1 MPSPRDEDIAQLA
14 AAKGRGPQRVP
25 RHRAWRSQP
34 LSAFFPFSSPLS
46 GFWQRSGSSD
56 WGTRCRGR
64 SAKRRQPPAAPRPP
78 VPRLVAGRRAACA
91 WRGSVSCGRI
101 PAPRSLPISLRA
113 GTTGGSGGTGGEG
126 CGGWIVKGREEGKK
140 KKKKEN
146 NGHMPSLERR
156 GCRCQNASRQRGAKT
171 HRRQRGA
178 SGSPSQCGTHGGR
191 AARQRHD
198 VAEVGQ
204 VADGGAGEE
213 RGGSIP
219 LCRGVTSGQ
228 GAVGDAR
235 WSLIQHAATIP
246 PRIASLGC
254 THSTGASWY
263 REKIP
268 AGPARIPSLWALP
281 SSGDEA
287 TLDGAAP
294 SPTLDATVPA
304 TPAVGRS
311 CRGTRDVVDG
321 GLPALWTLLGCTNN
335 CWALKLLGR
344 GDGDTPADPPAA
356 SPGTCPGEGGLSIQR
371 FIHPNTS
378 TRGALP
384 NTLRPCRLP
393 RGVRIQPGEENRA
406 PSHASDHGDTEADGG
421 ITQRDLHGLTKGC
434 TGSCSAPLGH
444 RQSSPQ
450 PYCPVSRGCP
460 GAAAPAPALTGS
472 SGCAGLGSP
481 STPPPL
487 GQELGWEIL

>member
-198 VAEVGQ
+198 VAE
-204 VADGGAGEE
+204 
-213 RGGSIP
+213 
-219 LCRGVTSGQ
+219 
-228 GAVGDAR
+228 
-235 WSLIQHAATIP
+235 
-246 PRIASLGC
+246 
-254 THSTGASWY
+254 
-263 REKIP
+263 
-268 AGPARIPSLWALP
+268 IPSLWALP